1 MKFNRLKLK
10 QLRVEHKLTQQQL
23 GELLGYKNNSICQ
36 IENGKRN
43 MSIEKV
49 VELAKLFDISIDEL
63 FK

>member
-10 QLRVEHKLTQQQL
+10 QLRVKHNLTQQQL

-43 MSIEKV
+43 MSIEKM

>member
-1 MKFNRLKLK
+1 MKFNRYKLK
-10 QLRVEHKLTQQQL
+10 QLRVKHNLTQQQL

-43 MSIEKV
+43 MSIEKM
-49 VELAKLFDISIDEL
+49 VELAELFDISIDEL

>member
-1 MKFNRLKLK
+1 MKFNRYKLK
-10 QLRVEHKLTQQQL
+10 QLRKEHKLTQQQL

-49 VELAKLFDISIDEL
+49 VDLAEPFDISIDEL

>member
-10 QLRVEHKLTQQQL
+10 QLRVKHNLTQQQL

-49 VELAKLFDISIDEL
+49 VELAKLFNISIDEL

>member
-10 QLRVEHKLTQQQL
+10 QLRVKHNLTQQQL

-36 IENGKRN
+36 IENGKRS
-43 MSIEKV
+43 MSLEKMV
-49 VELAKLFDISIDEL
+49 ALVELFDISIDEL

>member
-10 QLRVEHKLTQQQL
+10 HLRIEHNLTQQQL

-43 MSIEKV
+43 MSIDKM
-49 VELAKLFDISIDEL
+49 VELAELFNISIDEL

>member
-10 QLRVEHKLTQQQL
+10 QLRVKHNLTQQQL

-49 VELAKLFDISIDEL
+49 VELAELFDISIDEL
-63 FK
+63 FR

>member
-10 QLRVEHKLTQQQL
+10 QLRVKHNLTQQQL

-63 FK
+63 FR

>member
-1 MKFNRLKLK
+1 MKFNRYKLK
-10 QLRVEHKLTQQQL
+10 QLRKEHKLTQQQL

>member
-10 QLRVEHKLTQQQL
+10 QLRVKHNLTQQQL

-49 VELAKLFDISIDEL
+49 VELANLFDISIDVL